1 MLLPY
6 NGWQPRPYQ
15 LPLWNALDGGCK
27 RAVAVWHRRSGKDEI
42 ALHRACIAAHERP
55 ATYWH
60 LLPEA
65 SQARKAIWDAVNPHT
80 GKRRIE
86 EAFPDE
92 LISNRREQEMLIRFK
107 NGSTWQVVGSDNYNS
122 LVGSP
127 PVGVVYS
134 EWALANPLSW
144 GYIRPILAENNGWGL
159 FITTPRGRNH
169 GASLYEQALSDPNW
183 FCQKLTVDDTTVF
196 TKAQIES
203 ERLSY
208 IKEHG
213 ETVGNSLFKQEYYCS
228 FDAAIIGAIYGE
240 FIERADQEGRLTSVT
255 YDPAYPVETAW
266 DLGYDD
272 STAIWFFQRAYN
284 EVRLIDYYENSQADI
299 EHYCQHILAKPY
311 RYGDHF
317 VPHDAANKLLAAGG
331 RSIVQQAHALGV
343 KMRVV
348 AATSQ
353 MNGIA
358 AARKVLGFAWF
369 DKTNC
374 EQGIEAMRQYRY
386 SYDDKNKAFAVKP
399 LHDWSSHGA
408 DAFEI
413 IGQVYSNAVKQDDKP
428 KPRFLHEITANEL
441 FFPENTAINHRERI

>member
-1 MLLPY
+1 MLLPH
-6 NGWQPRPYQ
+6 NDWQPRHYQ
-15 LPLWNALDGGCK
+15 LPLWNYLARGGK
-27 RAVAVWHRRSGKDEI
+27 RACAVYHRRAGKDEV
-42 ALHRACIAAHERP
+42 ALHRACIAAHERV

-65 SQARKAIWDAVNPHT
+65 TQARKAIWDAVNPHT

-92 LISNRREQEMLIRFK
+92 LIANRREDQMLIRFK

-134 EWALANPLSW
+134 EWSLANPLSW
-144 GYIRPILAENNGWGL
+144 GYIRPILAENNGWAL
-159 FITTPRGRNH
+159 FIYTPRGRNH
-169 GASLYEQALSDPNW
+169 GKDLYEAAQSNPDW
-183 FCQKLTVDDTTVF
+183 FCQRLTVDDTSVF
-196 TKAQIES
+196 TKETIES
-203 ERLSY
+203 ERRAY

-213 ETVGNSLFKQEYYCS
+213 ESVGNALFRQEYYCS
-228 FDAAIIGAIYGE
+228 FDAAILGAIYGE
-240 FIERADQEGRLTSVT
+240 WVERADKEGRITSVS

-272 STAIWFFQRAYN
+272 STAIWFFQRAHN
-284 EVRLIDYYENSQADI
+284 ELRLIDYYENSQADI
-299 EHYCQHILAKPY
+299 EHYCNVLSNKPY
-311 RYGDHF
+311 RYGDHY

-353 MNGIA
+353 QNGIA
-358 AARKVLGFAWF
+358 AARKVLGFSYF
-369 DKTNC
+369 DRDKC
-374 EQGIEAMRQYRY
+374 DQGIEALRQYRFE
-386 SYDDKNKAFAVKP
+386 YDAETKAFRVKP
-399 LHDWSSHGA
+399 KHDWSSHGS

-413 IGQVYSNAVKQDDKP
+413 IGQVYANIVRDEDKP
-428 KPRFLHEITANEL
+428 KARFLHEITANEL
-441 FFPENTAINHRERI
+441 FFPEKTGINYRERI